1 MSAAQ
6 LVQSGWILARAGEW
20 PQLSLMPMRTA
31 RKGSEASVLTIP
43 LQGYERGCPTWP
55 LTPAALTGAP

>member
-1 MSAAQ
+1 VDGFWPGLA
-6 LVQSGWILARAGEW
+6 SGHSF
-20 PQLSLMPMRTA
+20 PLMPMRTA

-43 LQGYERGCPTWP
+43 LQGHERGCPTWA